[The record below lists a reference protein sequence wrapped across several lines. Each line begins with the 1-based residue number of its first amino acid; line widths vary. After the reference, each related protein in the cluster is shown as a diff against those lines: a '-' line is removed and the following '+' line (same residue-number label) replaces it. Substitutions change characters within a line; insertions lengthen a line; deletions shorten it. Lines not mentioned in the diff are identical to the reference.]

1 MGLFD
6 KLMGKS
12 QKTYPP
18 LDPANPA
25 IKRIENIRGVLE
37 PFVKQV
43 TDNLEIVPLEKEA
56 VVFIGK
62 PPDAFGAAWVHN
74 GKISNFKTLM
84 QDRKLPPDQVQLMSD
99 KLRDAYVRSKDT
111 ARFSAVVAGRS
122 ITVTPSESLEHDVA
136 AVFQQLLA

>member
-6 KLMGKS
+6 KLLGKG
-12 QKTYPP
+12 QQDYPP
-18 LDPANPA
+18 LDPASPAATRIGA
-25 IKRIENIRGVLE
+25 IKQQLE

-43 TDNLEIVPLEKEA
+43 SDKMEIVPLEKEA

-84 QDRKLPPDQVQLMSD
+84 LDKKLPPDQVQLLSD
-99 KLRDAYVRSKDT
+99 KLRDAYIRSKE
-111 ARFSAVVAGRS
+111 AGRFSTAIAGKT
-122 ITVTPSESLEHDVA
+122 IVVTPSEALERDVA
-136 AVFQQLLA
+136 KIFQELGA